1 MNSFNAKTQR
11 DRAAAKPFWT
21 AAGSEAPCRF
31 GSCDRSPKAVSP
43 LRSATAIQNLRGTK
57 RGWEMALR
65 RDESAKI
72 INKGIS
78 LHLCIIVPR
87 R

>member
-21 AAGSEAPCRF
+21 AVGSEAPRRF

-57 RGWEMALR
+57 QSWEIAPH
-65 RDESAKI
+65 RDEGTKVF
-72 INKGIS
+72 NKGIS
-78 LHLCIIVPR
+78 LHLCTIVPWR
-87 R
+87 